1 MSNVI
6 PFPGRWKS
14 SPPATK
20 SSPSTLATGTC
31 GMPGPNGARCQH
43 PPHAGYVAHVGV
55 SGATWR
61 DAPPDVP
68 LLPAAPRMDTPPETL
83 PSPPSQPNAPGFNLG
98 PDECLACGK
107 FDACTCE
114 DCPSCEGR
122 GYPGELTGVGRG
134 GQGACPDCKGAGRI
148 PSA

>member
-1 MSNVI
+1 MSNLI
-6 PFPGRWKS
+6 PFPGKWKGAS
-14 SPPATK
+14 RA
-20 SSPSTLATGTC
+20 
-31 GMPGPNGARCQH
+31 PNDARCCSEARAVACGNCSSH
-43 PPHAGYVAHVGV
+43 WICSWHGDRHSPEFIEPP
-55 SGATWR
+55 
-61 DAPPDVP
+61 
-68 LLPAAPRMDTPPETL
+68 LPTPTPRMDTARNYPPGV
-83 PSPPSQPNAPGFNLG
+83 QLG